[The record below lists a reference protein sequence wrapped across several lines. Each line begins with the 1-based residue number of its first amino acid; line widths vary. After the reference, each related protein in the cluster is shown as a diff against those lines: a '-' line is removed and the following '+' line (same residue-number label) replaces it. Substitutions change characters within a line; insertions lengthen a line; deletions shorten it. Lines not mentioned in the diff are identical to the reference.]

1 MRTRELELETALFKE
16 RILAFEENEKVY
28 NQELTSLRRNSSIGT
43 NSTPEIM
50 VLERELIAIRNE
62 NTELQMRLNDK
73 NNQIAEIS
81 SSKKQLVKQ
90 FERQIQEN
98 NEKYKEEIDI
108 KMREVMAQSE
118 EAMNS
123 LFNQREQLAAKL
135 QFERRNTMIGWQ
147 RAMSIRDPNMFVSEE
162 IFKLRELLLE
172 KEKEIAKIVKN
183 NKELKVCWKDSAN
196 LLKAVWR
203 QLGDETKKI
212 EEALKKRNY

>member
-1 MRTRELELETALFKE
+1 
-16 RILAFEENEKVY
+16 
-28 NQELTSLRRNSSIGT
+28 
-43 NSTPEIM
+43 M

-135 QFERRNTMIGWQ
+135 QFERRNTMIGW
-147 RAMSIRDPNMFVSEE
+147 
-162 IFKLRELLLE
+162 
-172 KEKEIAKIVKN
+172 
-183 NKELKVCWKDSAN
+183 
-196 LLKAVWR
+196 
-203 QLGDETKKI
+203 
-212 EEALKKRNY
+212 

>member
-135 QFERRNTMIGWQ
+135 QFERRNTMIGW
-147 RAMSIRDPNMFVSEE
+147 
-162 IFKLRELLLE
+162 
-172 KEKEIAKIVKN
+172 
-183 NKELKVCWKDSAN
+183 
-196 LLKAVWR
+196 
-203 QLGDETKKI
+203 
-212 EEALKKRNY
+212 